1 MDRLRTGTDTGA
13 KTGRKRQVR
22 LALGVLFLVG
32 IGLSMAF
39 IDFSTARIDGSKIA
53 ISTVEQGTLEIKVR
67 GSGQLLPRNVE
78 YIGAQVNGRVVKRH
92 VQAGASVSK
101 GQLLLELSNP
111 QLVAQAEQARA
122 AWEGAVTALRASE
135 SELKTNLLDQEI
147 ALTQARYNLQS
158 AQLQLEAETE
168 LKAANLV
175 SDVAFKRTRFNV
187 AQLQQALTIGQERV
201 NAIRAN
207 IKLKTAVNQA
217 QVAQLARALERAQN
231 DVDNLKLMAGIDG
244 IVQAF
249 KVEVGQEM
257 SAGQPVGTIAQPSSL
272 YAELKVPARDAADV
286 KAGQTVLLDTH
297 NGNVNG
303 VVSRVD
309 PAIANGTVVVDV
321 ELKEALPA
329 GARPQLAVDGDIYL
343 ARLPNAVFVKKPP
356 FAQPDATLSIY
367 KLDASANYAERV
379 VIKSGKLSLTTMQVT
394 QGLRAGDQ
402 IITSEAGDWQNKD
415 RIRIK

>member
-1 MDRLRTGTDTGA
+1 
-13 KTGRKRQVR
+13 
-22 LALGVLFLVG
+22 
-32 IGLSMAF
+32 
-39 IDFSTARIDGSKIA
+39 
-53 ISTVEQGTLEIKVR
+53 
-67 GSGQLLPRNVE
+67 
-78 YIGAQVNGRVVKRH
+78 
-92 VQAGASVSK
+92 
-101 GQLLLELSNP
+101 
-111 QLVAQAEQARA
+111 
-122 AWEGAVTALRASE
+122 
-135 SELKTNLLDQEI
+135 
-147 ALTQARYNLQS
+147 
-158 AQLQLEAETE
+158 
-168 LKAANLV
+168 
-175 SDVAFKRTRFNV
+175 
-187 AQLQQALTIGQERV
+187 
-201 NAIRAN
+201 
-207 IKLKTAVNQA
+207 
-217 QVAQLARALERAQN
+217 
-231 DVDNLKLMAGIDG
+231 
-244 IVQAF
+244 
-249 KVEVGQEM
+249 
-257 SAGQPVGTIAQPSSL
+257 
-272 YAELKVPARDAADV
+272 
-286 KAGQTVLLDTH
+286 VLLDTH